1 MDSPIEQ
8 YLNNILFFAEE
19 TDLPDIDQI
28 KVSTWIRETIKSE
41 DSDYE
46 SINIIFCSDE
56 FLLRLNKEH
65 LSHDYF
71 TDIITFQ
78 YEQSPI
84 EGELFI
90 SIDRVK
96 ENAAERKISF
106 LNELHRVIIH
116 GVLHMIGYGDKSDE
130 EIQAIRE
137 KEDFYLAKIKL

>member
-8 YLNNILFFAEE
+8 FLNNILFFAED
-19 TDLPDIDQI
+19 TDLPAIDQI
-28 KVSTWIRETIKSE
+28 KVSSWIQNTIKNE
-41 DSDYE
+41 EATYQ

-90 SIDRVK
+90 SVDRVR
-96 ENAAERKISF
+96 ENAEDRKLSF
-106 LNELHRVIIH
+106 ENELHRVMIH
-116 GVLHMIGYGDKSDE
+116 GVLHMIGYADKSE
-130 EIQAIRE
+130 EDKIVIRS
-137 KEDFYLAKIKL
+137 KEDYYLSEIVK